1 MKVYP
6 EPMVALM
13 EEFGRMPGI
22 GRKTAE
28 RLAYYLLRLPEA
40 EAMKLAHAIRDVKQ
54 KIRHCSRCFNIS
66 ETDPCGVCS
75 DPRRDQNTVCV
86 VEEPKDVIA
95 IEKMGRYNGIY
106 HVLMGRIAPL
116 EGVEPD
122 DLTIRD
128 LIERVRREAITEV
141 ILATNPNLEGDATA
155 LQVSKELEGM
165 NVKIT
170 RIAKGIPSGSS
181 IEYVNSAILA
191 DAMDGR
197 REMR

>member
-1 MKVYP
+1 
-6 EPMVALM
+6 M

-28 RLAYYLLRLPEA
+28 RLAYYVLRLPEE

-75 DPRRDQNTVCV
+75 DPRRDQNMVCV

-95 IEKMGRYNGIY
+95 IEKMGRYNGLY
-106 HVLMGRIAPL
+106 HVLMGHIAPL
-116 EGVEPD
+116 DGVEPD
-122 DLTIRD
+122 DLTIQN
-128 LIERVRREAITEV
+128 LMARVKREGIVEV

-155 LQVSKELEGM
+155 LQVAKELEGA

-170 RIAKGIPSGSS
+170 RIAKGIPSGSN

-191 DAMDGR
+191 DAIAGR
-197 REMR
+197 RELR